1 MNSNLRGFCFQQKQL
16 LSPPQA
22 VGYFRNKNDLENN
35 YYLSV
40 TDNDSGV
47 MKEMYLNEKEYR
59 VLDIAVR
66 HNRGIIN
73 LLSEVEII
81 ENLYIKGLVE
91 ISNDSLEIAVVS
103 DVISFIL
110 DPKIRENILE
120 DLTAEENR
128 PNSLFKVFGNKSVCF
143 CYL

>member
-1 MNSNLRGFCFQQKQL
+1 VKNNTLDMNCENYN
-16 LSPPQA
+16 
-22 VGYFRNKNDLENN
+22 VNTNDLENN

-47 MKEMYLNEKEYR
+47 MKEMYLDEREYR

-81 ENLYIKGLVE
+81 ENLYRKGLVE
-91 ISNDSLEIAVVS
+91 ISDDSLEIAVVS

-110 DPKIRENILE
+110 DPKIRENIPE

>member
-1 MNSNLRGFCFQQKQL
+1 MNCSSYNI
-16 LSPPQA
+16 
-22 VGYFRNKNDLENN
+22 NKINQDNN

-40 TDNDSGV
+40 TDNDSGI
-47 MKEMYLNEKEYR
+47 MKEMYLDEKEYKI
-59 VLDIAVR
+59 LDIAVR

-81 ENLYIKGLVE
+81 ENLYRKGLVE
-91 ISNDSLEIAVVS
+91 ISNDSLELAVVS

-110 DPKIRENILE
+110 DPKIRENIPE

-128 PNSLFKVFGNKSVCF
+128 PNSLFKVFGNRSICF